1 MQSTAADVM
10 AYLAELPEDRRTVVN
25 QLREVILDNLSPEFT
40 EIMNYG
46 MIGYVIPHSVYPAG
60 YHCNPKLPLPFMGL
74 ASQKNSVNLYH
85 MGIYADDKLL
95 DWFVTE
101 YPKHAKS
108 KLNMGKSC
116 INFKKI
122 DDIPYQLVGQLVQK
136 MDASAWIELY
146 ETNLK
151 PKK

>member
-10 AYLAELPEDRRTVVN
+10 DYLAELPEDRRTVVN
-25 QLREVILDNLSPEFT
+25 HLREVILDNLSPEFT

-46 MIGYVIPHSVYPAG
+46 MISYVLPHSVYPDG
-60 YHCNPKLPLPFMGL
+60 YHCNPKLPLPFMSL

-146 ETNLK
+146 EANLK